1 MNYTRGPWRVNIWDY
16 PNANPPRKDL
26 VIENSTNRIAVLDW
40 DQGLDN
46 PYTIRN
52 DEAQANA
59 RLISAAPD
67 MLSFIESM
75 LHQLST
81 DSDLETITGAAK
93 YKMLEQLAR
102 EIIAKAE
109 GRDE

>member
-1 MNYTRGPWRVNIWDY
+1 MNYTKGPWRVNIWDY

-46 PYTIRN
+46 PYTIKN

-59 RLISAAPD
+59 RLISSVPD
-67 MLSFIESM
+67 MYEALRNLVDCAGLTWLDGYKSELDAVM
-75 LHQLST
+75 R
-81 DSDLETITGAAK
+81 AAHNA
-93 YKMLEQLAR
+93 LN
-102 EIIAKAE
+102 KAE
-109 GRDE
+109 GRQNE